1 MEFELSLIS
10 SSVHELIPFII
21 YLKYY
26 LNKSDVLIIEEIENH
41 LHPENQ
47 LILVKYIVKAINN
60 GLNIILT
67 THSDYIIE
75 KINNLIY
82 LGNCKKSVFNQLNY
96 DDDCILDYDDVK
108 LYNFKRNGEYNYM
121 PYNVEINFT
130 GFTDENFKEVVD
142 ELYDE
147 SDIMIDNKIR

>member
-26 LNKSDVLIIEEIENH
+26 LNKSEVLIIEEIENH

-47 LILVKYIVKAINN
+47 LILVKYVVKAINN

-82 LGNCKKSVFNQLNY
+82 LGNKKSVFNQLNY